1 MFLKANR
8 WKKKGISV
16 IPIRYA
22 VPWAGQNYGINVAVY
37 SQDGTVA
44 ISHGGVEVG
53 QGINTKV
60 HLLINLDVN
69 SCLTLNYELGLKLLI
84 TLPFKGCDFYF
95 EVKLCIL
102 FYKYAIGPQ

>member
-102 FYKYAIGPQ
+102 FL